1 MASSLKT
8 DTEKQLKN
16 ITTELHANQEKVKH
30 FQEALRK
37 SEEEKDQSKRSLELE
52 KCRVHDIQKSLDS
65 IRVNLETTTNELK
78 KVHNEKEE
86 TNLLMSKK
94 QQKIGELEEELKQRN
109 KESLTSSSGLQSLK
123 VKMKLVSDELESAK
137 KELLETRQE
146 QKESELKARKLV
158 QKLSQV
164 KCELKEKEEIC
175 HTETNEKEQI
185 SAELHLLRKTSQEL
199 EELLASKTVALS
211 QQEKDMASIKIEK
224 EVAEALVA
232 GKENDLKNS
241 LIAKD
246 QELLDLTSE
255 VKQLKAENKQM
266 LEVCR
271 HNKNQFLTL

>member
-1 MASSLKT
+1 MLCNRQILMAPSLKT
-8 DTEKQLKN
+8 DTEKQLIT

-65 IRVNLETTTNELK
+65 IGVTLETTTNELK
-78 KVHNEKEE
+78 KLHNEKEE

-109 KESLTSSSGLQSLK
+109 KESLTLSSGLQSLK

-137 KELLETRQE
+137 KVLLETRQE
-146 QKESELKARKLV
+146 QKESEIKARKLV
-158 QKLSQV
+158 QKLAQDE
-164 KCELKEKEEIC
+164 CELKEKEDIY

-199 EELLASKTVALS
+199 EELLALKTVALS
-211 QQEKDMASIKIEK
+211 QLEKDMASIKIEK
-224 EVAEALVA
+224 QAVEALVA
-232 GKENDLKNS
+232 AKENDLKNS

-266 LEVCR
+266 LEVS
-271 HNKNQFLTL
+271 

>member
-8 DTEKQLKN
+8 DTEKQLIT

-65 IRVNLETTTNELK
+65 IGVTLETTTNELK
-78 KVHNEKEE
+78 KLHNEKEE

-109 KESLTSSSGLQSLK
+109 KESLTLSSGLQSLK

-137 KELLETRQE
+137 KVLLETRQE
-146 QKESELKARKLV
+146 QKESEIKARKLV

-164 KCELKEKEEIC
+164 ECELKEKEDIC

-211 QQEKDMASIKIEK
+211 QLEKDMASIKIEK
-224 EVAEALVA
+224 QAVEALVA
-232 GKENDLKNS
+232 AKENDLKNS
-241 LIAKD
+241 LIVKD

-266 LEVCR
+266 LEVS
-271 HNKNQFLTL
+271 

>member
-1 MASSLKT
+1 MLCNRQILMASSLKT
-8 DTEKQLKN
+8 DTEKQLIT

-65 IRVNLETTTNELK
+65 IGVTLETTTNELK
-78 KVHNEKEE
+78 KLHNEKEE

-109 KESLTSSSGLQSLK
+109 KESLTLSSGLQSLK

-137 KELLETRQE
+137 KVLLETRQE
-146 QKESELKARKLV
+146 QKESEIKARKLV

-164 KCELKEKEEIC
+164 ECELKEKEDIC

-211 QQEKDMASIKIEK
+211 QLEKDMASIKIEK
-224 EVAEALVA
+224 QAVEALVA
-232 GKENDLKNS
+232 AKENDLKNS

-266 LEVCR
+266 LEVS
-271 HNKNQFLTL
+271 